1 MDLIYTDE
9 RRIEQGVLQGFEAD
23 FDTTNNKDFQITV
36 GIKNNVLQ
44 GGFWWYIEGT
54 EYGGKVDKYEVLT
67 ETNEIKYT
75 GRNFRGILAS
85 KIIEPP
91 TGENHKIVSG
101 NMHDVVSG
109 LIADASLED
118 IFVVDASDIVVSN
131 NKINRYI
138 TLYEGISTIATRYG
152 LIPSF
157 VVQEGKV
164 HISFYHPIDYS
175 DENEY
180 THDDLNFSISRSFA
194 DVNHLICL
202 GQGELKDR
210 TVIHLYADADGNVSE
225 TQTLFGIDEVVAV
238 YENTNAED
246 ATTLKT
252 EGIDK
257 LNELKNTDSFE
268 VTIPDIDLKIGDII
282 GGIESVTNTYVA
294 RPIVNV
300 IAKINDERVDLEYKV
315 GEDSATSKSS
325 EGTSGSSGGG
335 GGSSFN
341 LLPATANTLGGVMI
355 GDGINV
361 DASGKISVEV
371 QKITVDSELSSTST
385 NPVQNKV
392 VTTKLNEVFQSV
404 SDGKR
409 MIASAITDKGVETS
423 KDATFEE
430 MAIGI
435 LSIETDKKGT
445 DYAVLSTTIIDRSN
459 DYAYA
464 IKVVE

>member
-1 MDLIYTDE
+1 MDLIYTDKN
-9 RRIEQGVLQGFEAD
+9 RIEQGVLQDFEVD

-67 ETNEIKYT
+67 ETNEIMYT

-91 TGENHKIVSG
+91 TGEDHKIVSG
-101 NMHDVVSG
+101 NMQDVISG

-131 NKINRYI
+131 HKINRYV
-138 TLYEGISTIATRYG
+138 TLYEGISAIATRYG

-157 VVQEGKV
+157 VVNDGKV
-164 HISFYHPIDYS
+164 HVSFRKPIDYS
-175 DENEY
+175 DANEY
-180 THDDLNFSISRSFA
+180 TQDDLNFSIKRSFA

-210 TVIHLYADADGNVSE
+210 TVIHLYADAEGNVSE
-225 TQTLFGIDEVVAV
+225 TQSLFGIDEVVAV

-246 ATTLKT
+246 ANILKT
-252 EGIDK
+252 EGIEK

-268 VTIPDIDLKIGDII
+268 VTIPDIDLQIGDII
-282 GGIESVTNTYVA
+282 GGIERVTNTYVA
-294 RPIVNV
+294 RQIVNV
-300 IAKINDERVDLEYKV
+300 IAKITDTRIDLEYKV
-315 GEDSATSKSS
+315 GEDSARSKSS
-325 EGTSGSSGGG
+325 EGTSGSSGGGG

-341 LLPATANTLGGVMI
+341 LLPATANTLGGVVV

-361 DASGKISVEV
+361 DESGKISVTF
-371 QKITVDSELSSTST
+371 TVDSELSSTST

-392 VTTKLNEVFQSV
+392 VTTKLNEVFRSV